1 MDYRGVLL
9 AVAVL
14 GSGVVSLTTS
24 CSAPDPGEVTFMERQ
39 KGVSSGDTTP
49 APAPPPST
57 TDGGGSTSSTTGGP
71 VTAFSGAP
79 AYVATDPATG
89 GNNTTAGHPNGDPK
103 FLSCQDCH
111 KANSGLNPP
120 PPPWAAA
127 GTVYS
132 DGTAGAAVAQAEVR
146 MVDSTGKEL
155 AKVYTDTNGNFW
167 VASIPN
173 GIPAGAKV
181 GVRNGTITKEMGTA
195 LSGVG
200 DGACNKAGC
209 HGSGGVGHIY
219 LK

>member
-39 KGVSSGDTTP
+39 KGVSSGDTNP

-57 TDGGGSTSSTTGGP
+57 TDGGGSSTSSTTGGP

-79 AYVATDPATG
+79 AYVATTPQDPTTV
-89 GNNTTAGHPNGDPK
+89 NNASHPANGVK
-103 FLSCQDCH
+103 GINCADCH
-111 KANSGLNPP
+111 KQGGAGVKNVG
-120 PPPWAAA
+120 
-127 GTVYS
+127 GTVFN
-132 DGTAGAAVAQAEVR
+132 DTTGATGVAQAEVR
-146 MVDSTGKEL
+146 IVDSTGKEV
-155 AKVYTDTNGNFW
+155 AKTYSDANGNFW
-167 VASIPN
+167 VDAVPN
-173 GIPAGAKV
+173 GIPSGAKV
-181 GVRNGTITKEMGTA
+181 GVRNGTVTKLMGTA
-195 LSGVG
+195 LSGPD

-209 HGSGGVGHIY
+209 HGSGGVGQIY